1 MVNLSKDK
9 KEEKA
14 PISRVLD
21 DMYNPDGGMVSLAAR
36 DYYYVN
42 YATEKERKE
51 MDREDAV
58 LVTVGWILV
67 AIFSVGLI
75 ASIVL
80 PFLVG

>member
-9 KEEKA
+9 KEEKV
-14 PISRVLD
+14 PVLRVLD
-21 DMYNPDGGMVSLAAR
+21 DMYNPNGGLVSLAAR
-36 DYYYVN
+36 DYYYEN

-58 LVTVGWILV
+58 LVAVGWILV
-67 AIFSVGLI
+67 GVFSVGLI

-80 PFLVG
+80 PFL